1 MTQMQRKIAATFAL
15 ALAAYLLTGCA
26 ALREFIADAPVDLPQ
41 PSLPAAAEPFEK
53 IYQGGTTP
61 EGRRAE
67 QWATKSERRIIAA
80 GALHKIL
87 VYGVDHEEGS
97 YALTVKIKGDPADT
111 QLIAD
116 VEEYVVPVALKWS
129 PTVTIIIDPSLC
141 GIIGEVRDESPLCDK
156 LANR

>member
-1 MTQMQRKIAATFAL
+1 MTQLQRTVAATFAL
-15 ALAAYLLTGCA
+15 AVTAFLLTGCA
-26 ALREFIADAPVDLPQ
+26 AVRDFIAQAPIDIPQ

-67 QWATKSERRIIAA
+67 EWATKSERRIFAA
-80 GALHKIL
+80 AAVHKIL
-87 VYGVDHEEGS
+87 VYSVDHQEGS
-97 YALTVKIKGDPADT
+97 YALTVKIKGDPADS
-111 QLIAD
+111 QLLAD
-116 VEEYVVPVALKWS
+116 VEQYVVPVALKWS

-141 GIIGEVRDESPLCDK
+141 GIVGEVRDESPLCDK